1 VRRLAGLLALL
12 AAGGCGTPAA
22 PSESYPHAYATPD
35 CAPWDG
41 AAVTFLFTP
50 EPLAAGASSPPARH
64 VRVSVFRPLAS
75 LPGLDVE
82 LDATENG
89 QPVAQASACDA
100 PGACDPIRS
109 GTLHVESVEADGSVT
124 GSVDLPLGRGER
136 LAGAFD
142 AEWRGRDPAC
152 G

>member
-1 VRRLAGLLALL
+1 VRRLAALLALL
-12 AAGGCGTPAA
+12 AAGGCGSSAE
-22 PSESYPHAYATPD
+22 PSESHPHAYATPD

-50 EPLAAGASSPPARH
+50 EPLAAGVTSPPARH

-75 LPGLDVE
+75 LPDSDVA
-82 LDATENG
+82 LDATDGG
-89 QPVAQASACDA
+89 QPVAQAAECA
-100 PGACDPIRS
+100 GPGTCEPIRS
-109 GTLHVESVEADGSVT
+109 GSLRVDALEADSTVT
-124 GSVDLPLGRGER
+124 GRIDVPLGGGER
-136 LAGAFD
+136 LRGGFR